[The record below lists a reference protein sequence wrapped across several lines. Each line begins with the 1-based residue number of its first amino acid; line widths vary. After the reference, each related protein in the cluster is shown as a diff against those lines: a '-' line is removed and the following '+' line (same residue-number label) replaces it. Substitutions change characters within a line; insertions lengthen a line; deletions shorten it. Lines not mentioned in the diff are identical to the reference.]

1 MSKESLPLSGRD
13 ARPCVST
20 LIEYS
25 RIYYERGWMVA
36 TAGNLSVF
44 DREIGELWIT
54 SSGKHKGRL
63 KEEDFICMNLDGKI
77 LRETTNKPS
86 AEASIHQVIY
96 RQIPS
101 ACAVLHVH
109 TVTSCK
115 LQFGIQKWH
124 PATRFLLPN
133 VEILKAFGDFREEP
147 NFSTLLLLLIMAL
160 FVDISRDLEN
170 ALRERPSDV
179 PFFLIENHG
188 LTVWGKSVEDANKN
202 LEAAEFILASDGKQI
217 KIELPDVPICR
228 GFLFSNGV

>member
-1 MSKESLPLSGRD
+1 MPPWQNPMHNEIQQ
-13 ARPCVST
+13 

-25 RIYYERGWMVA
+25 RIYYDRGWMVA

-44 DREIGELWIT
+44 DRASGELWIT

-63 KEEDFICMNLDGKI
+63 KEEDFICMSLDGKI

-86 AEASIHQVIY
+86 AETSIHQAIY

-115 LQFGIQKWH
+115 LHFGLQKLNS
-124 PATRFLLPN
+124 ATRFLLPN

-147 NFSTLLLLLIMAL
+147 NFSVIVTFNHGSVL
-160 FVDISRDLEN
+160 DISRDLES
-170 ALRERPSDV
+170 ALCERPSDV

-202 LEAAEFILASDGKQI
+202 LEAAEFILQVMAN
-217 KIELPDVPICR
+217 E
-228 GFLFSNGV
+228 

>member
-1 MSKESLPLSGRD
+1 
-13 ARPCVST
+13 
-20 LIEYS
+20 
-25 RIYYERGWMVA
+25 MVA

-147 NFSTLLLLLIMAL
+147 NFSVIVT
-160 FVDISRDLEN
+160 FNHGSVVDISSDLEN
-170 ALRERPSDV
+170 ALRESSSDV

-202 LEAAEFILASDGKQI
+202 LEAAEFILQ
-217 KIELPDVPICR
+217 VM
-228 GFLFSNGV
+228 V

>member
-1 MSKESLPLSGRD
+1 MNSYEIHQ
-13 ARPCVST
+13 
-20 LIEYS
+20 LINYS

-36 TAGNLSVF
+36 TAGNLSVY
-44 DREIGELWIT
+44 DRESGELWIT

-63 KEEDFICMNLDGKI
+63 REEDFICMSLDGKI

-86 AEASIHQVIY
+86 AETSIHQVIY
-96 RQIPS
+96 SEIPS
-101 ACAVLHVH
+101 ANTVLHVH

-147 NFSTLLLLLIMAL
+147 NLSVIVTFNHGSVL
-160 FVDISRDLEN
+160 DISSDLDN
-170 ALRERPSDV
+170 ALRERSSDV

-202 LEAAEFILASDGKQI
+202 LEAAEFILQVMLK
-217 KIELPDVPICR
+217 
-228 GFLFSNGV
+228 

>member
-1 MSKESLPLSGRD
+1 MVNSSEVQSL
-13 ARPCVST
+13 
-20 LIEYS
+20 INYS

-147 NFSTLLLLLIMAL
+147 NFSVIVT
-160 FVDISRDLEN
+160 FNHGSVVDISSDLEN
-170 ALRERPSDV
+170 ALRESSSDV

-202 LEAAEFILASDGKQI
+202 LEAAEFILQVMLK
-217 KIELPDVPICR
+217 
-228 GFLFSNGV
+228 

>member
-1 MSKESLPLSGRD
+1 LSAANGVQGATVTASGQVQGATVSSTGAVNSASLTTGTASVTG
-13 ARPCVST
+13 A
-20 LIEYS
+20 
-25 RIYYERGWMVA
+25 A

-147 NFSTLLLLLIMAL
+147 NFSVIVT
-160 FVDISRDLEN
+160 FNHGSVVDISSDLEN
-170 ALRERPSDV
+170 ALRESSSDV

-202 LEAAEFILASDGKQI
+202 LEAAEFILQVMLK
-217 KIELPDVPICR
+217 
-228 GFLFSNGV
+228 

>member
-25 RIYYERGWMVA
+25 RIYYDRGWMVA

-44 DREIGELWIT
+44 DRASGELWIT

-63 KEEDFICMNLDGKI
+63 KEEDFICMSIEGKI
-77 LRETTNKPS
+77 FNETRNKPS
-86 AEASIHQVIY
+86 AETSIHQVIY
-96 RQIPS
+96 SQIPS
-101 ACAVLHVH
+101 ANAVLHVH

-115 LQFGIQKWH
+115 LHFGIQKWH
-124 PATRFLLPN
+124 SATRFLLPN

-147 NFSTLLLLLIMAL
+147 NFSTIVTFNHGSVL
-160 FVDISRDLEN
+160 DISRDLEN

-202 LEAAEFILASDGKQI
+202 LEAAEFILQVMANK
-217 KIELPDVPICR
+217 
-228 GFLFSNGV
+228 